1 MPCYIDSMLSAY
13 FQTGDRMF
21 SHSQY
26 TSSLTPQVIGNILYD
41 FIGHIIQ
48 NFGPPSFNEHT
59 RPSLEHQFVDWEMD
73 VYCLITNE
81 VDMQNQDEI
90 EGEKYDNFWNIVE
103 NRSLNERYLTFE
115 SVERV
120 FNNSPV
126 TYQRHYIE
134 LLNYENNIGN
144 DDADDTD
151 DDDTQFHTSID
162 TAGTIEYVEG
172 HLTDN
177 YDSESE
183 SDVETDGETD
193 VETDDDTDEET
204 DDDTDEET
212 DDDTDVDSMPDLI
225 SCSEESDDDD
235 ITVEEALDIIS
246 NFPTITS
253 SQ

>member
-1 MPCYIDSMLSAY
+1 MPCSYQQEPPFAETTNLLFNMPCYIDSMLSSY
-13 FQTGDRMF
+13 FQTGDHI

-26 TSSLTPQVIGNILYD
+26 NSSLTPQVIGNILYD

-48 NFGPPSFNEHT
+48 NFGPPSFNENT

-90 EGEKYDNFWNIVE
+90 EAMMMKMM
-103 NRSLNERYLTFE
+103 L
-115 SVERV
+115 ERV

-162 TAGTIEYVEG
+162 TAGAIEYVEG

-193 VETDDDTDEET
+193 VETDYDTDESLT
-204 DDDTDEET
+204 
-212 DDDTDVDSMPDLI
+212 MMLMLI
-225 SCSEESDDDD
+225 LCL
-235 ITVEEALDIIS
+235 T
-246 NFPTITS
+246 
-253 SQ
+253 